1 MLVVFLKN
9 QFINILLI
17 ISLKL
22 QKWLKYLRKILILIL
37 LIFLISFG
45 FAEEINDQNNSFEN
59 QNKFDILNLYNFQTK
74 ILAKIPIIFNYDVF
88 DIFNKLNI
96 KSNNQN
102 IIYPKRVVDVEII
115 KAIGN
120 CKLGQICEQ
129 IYVRETNYCA
139 QFSVIAAKKI
149 YAVDYDLDHAWLLN
163 QKQNNI
169 VVWNKDINKKISYSD
184 IPEGAILGII
194 TKNNNQIIDQ
204 FKLDTQKYTHVVL
217 FVGKI
222 DGVDSIISLEKDGAN
237 LFSIKEYLKENELV
251 EIILPRK

>member
-1 MLVVFLKN
+1 VVFLKN

-37 LIFLISFG
+37 LIFLLSFG
-45 FAEEINDQNNSFEN
+45 FTEEINEQNSTFEN
-59 QNKFDILNLYNFQTK
+59 QNKFD
-74 ILAKIPIIFNYDVF
+74 
-88 DIFNKLNI
+88 I

-102 IIYPKRVVDVEII
+102 IIYPKRVVDIEII

-129 IYVRETNYCA
+129 IYVRETNYCS
-139 QFSVIAAKKI
+139 QFCVIAAKKI

-163 QKQNNI
+163 QKENNI
-169 VVWNKDINKKISYSD
+169 VVWNRDINKKINYSD

-204 FKLDTQKYTHVVL
+204 FKLDTKKYTHVVL
-217 FVGKI
+217 FIGKI
-222 DGVDSIISLEKDGAN
+222 DGVESIISLEEDGAN
-237 LFSIKEYLKENELV
+237 IFPIKEYLYENELV
-251 EIILPRK
+251 EIILPKR